1 MKVSQRSSR
10 WVLGF
15 GADEE
20 VIERARASWGG
31 VFVPKKTDDRSSISE
46 SGAVLRTVRQS

>member
-1 MKVSQRSSR
+1 MPYVAALSS
-10 WVLGF
+10 LIMIF
-15 GADEE
+15 GADEGL
-20 VIERARASWGG
+20 IERARTTWEG

>member
-1 MKVSQRSSR
+1 MANVKVSQRSSR

-20 VIERARASWGG
+20 VIERARATMVR
-31 VFVPKKTDDRSSISE
+31 VFCSE
-46 SGAVLRTVRQS
+46 AKHRTANGATEDSKGQI

>member
-1 MKVSQRSSR
+1 MANVKVSQRSSR

-20 VIERARASWGG
+20 VIERARATWGG
-31 VFVPKKTDDRSSISE
+31 VFVPKRTEDRLIDY
-46 SGAVLRTVRQS
+46 GAAIKKKRI